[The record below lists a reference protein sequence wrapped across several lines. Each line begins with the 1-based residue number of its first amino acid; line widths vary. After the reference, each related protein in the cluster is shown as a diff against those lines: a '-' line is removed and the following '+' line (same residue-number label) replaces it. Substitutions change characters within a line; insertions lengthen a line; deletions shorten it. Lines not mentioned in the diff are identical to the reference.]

1 MKVDKNILKANR
13 DWELLAPF
21 FAQKLRVAIAECQAE
36 GYPVELF
43 EGYRSGERQE
53 WLYES
58 GRTRDGKIITYAR
71 AGESDH
77 NIGIA
82 ADCVFKINGSWTW
95 EGDFD
100 RVEQIMLKHGLKSLK
115 FERCHF
121 FWPKGISTKRAHK
134 IAQER
139 GLLAL
144 WSIVES
150 ES

>member
-1 MKVDKNILKANR
+1 MNDTKNKLKPNR

-21 FAQKLRVAIAECQAE
+21 FAQKLRAAIAECQAE
-36 GYPVELF
+36 GYPIELF
-43 EGYRSGERQE
+43 EGYRSVERQE
-53 WLYES
+53 YLYAS
-58 GRTRDGKIITYAR
+58 GRTRDGKIVTHAR

-100 RVEQIMLKHGLKSLK
+100 RVEQVMLKHGLKSLK

-121 FWPKGISTKRAHK
+121 FWPKGISTRRAYQ

-144 WSIVES
+144 WSIIES

>member
-1 MKVDKNILKANR
+1 MKVDKSKLKPNR

-21 FAQKLRVAIAECQAE
+21 FAQKLRAAIAECQAE

-71 AGESDH
+71 AGESVH
-77 NIGIA
+77 GLGLG
-82 ADCVFKINGSWTW
+82 ADVVFKIDGKWLWS
-95 EGDFD
+95 EPYDK
-100 RVEQIMLKHGLKSLK
+100 VEQIMLKHGLKSLK

-121 FWPKGISTKRAHK
+121 EWPKGISTKRAHQ